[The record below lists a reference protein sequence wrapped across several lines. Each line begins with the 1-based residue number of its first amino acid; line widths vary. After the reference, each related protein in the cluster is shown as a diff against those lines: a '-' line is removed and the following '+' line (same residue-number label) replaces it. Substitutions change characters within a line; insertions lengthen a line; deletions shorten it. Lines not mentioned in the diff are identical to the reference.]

1 MSDSAKSILVSF
13 TKNQKSNYQPNLI
26 TESRQTYSALE
37 KNIVVTIINKLTIL
51 YFEKS
56 LPLFPHQEIDF
67 LIPFSEISS
76 SRNYEEV
83 ELAAKSLQVKQEGFA
98 FTNEKGERFFKY
110 MVPFPFIENV
120 KISGKM
126 YLKITMTSKAIP
138 YYTEMGKQW
147 TSYDFK
153 VMRSLSSVYSK
164 RLYEILMSH
173 HRTDSFI
180 YDVDHLRH
188 IINVPAAFDYYE
200 FCRRCLDA
208 ACNEIEK
215 KTGISLKYEP
225 VRKAGKKVVSIQF
238 TKTTQLSE
246 SKAEVVANQHY
257 INNIPVG
264 EAISLAYRLFE
275 LYTFNEL
282 QRKTIVDD
290 NERLTTFFRVHSEIA
305 SGLRTDIVNHTAY
318 MVKSLKIEK
327 MKGRPRKKNSD
338 LPRPVSTT
346 IPKSIGSIFGGMDL
360 SKKGK

>member
-1 MSDSAKSILVSF
+1 MSNSAKSILVSS
-13 TKNQKSNYQPNLI
+13 TKNQKNNYQPNLI

-67 LIPFSEISS
+67 LIPYSEISS

-83 ELAAKSLQVKQEGFA
+83 EQAAKSLQVKQEGFA
-98 FTNEKGERFFKY
+98 YTNEKGERFFKY

-120 KISGKM
+120 KTNGKM
-126 YLKITMTSKAIP
+126 FLKITMTSKAIP

-153 VMRSLSSVYSK
+153 AMRSLSSVYSK

-173 HRTDSFI
+173 HRSDRFQ

-188 IINVPAAFDYYE
+188 IINVPTAFDYYE
-200 FCRRCLDA
+200 FTRRCLDT
-208 ACNEIEK
+208 ACSEIEK
-215 KTGISLKYEP
+215 KTGIMLRYEP
-225 VRKAGKKVVSIQF
+225 ARKVGKKVVAIQF
-238 TKTTQLSE
+238 FKSSQL
-246 SKAEVVANQHY
+246 AEAQGEAIANQHY

-282 QRKTIVDD
+282 QRKAIVDD
-290 NERLTTFFRVHSEIA
+290 SERLTTFFRVHSEIV
-305 SGLRTDIVNHTAY
+305 SGLRNDIVNHTAY

-327 MKGRPRKKNSD
+327 IRGRPKKKVAEK
-338 LPRPVSTT
+338 PVGSTS
-346 IPKSIGSIFGGMDL
+346 IPKSIGSILGGM
-360 SKKGK
+360 SIGKK